1 MKKTK
6 SRWESTNFLTNAVTL
21 VFIILGYQGIQMTI
35 DPGQAVTEVLAANW
49 EYIGSI
55 LFPAL
60 SGLAFKVIQKI
71 KEKSWDWKTVVK
83 STNFWTQAITVL
95 AGAMAFIGILLPAT
109 APQALTD
116 AIFSGS
122 IWTLI
127 LAIAANVLTPIW
139 QFIKPLIIKP
149 KDVPAPVKPR

>member
-1 MKKTK
+1 MKKT
-6 SRWESTNFLTNAVTL
+6 RFESTNFLTNVVTL
-21 VFIILGYQGIQMTI
+21 VFIVLGYQGIQTTI

-71 KEKSWDWKTVVK
+71 QAKTWDWKAVIK
-83 STNFWTQAITVL
+83 STNFWTQAITVF
-95 AGAMAFIGILLPAT
+95 AGAVAFIGIMLPAT
-109 APQALTD
+109 APQALTE

-127 LAIAANVLTPIW
+127 LAIVANVLTPIW
-139 QFIKPLIIKP
+139 QFIKPFIIKP
-149 KDVPAPVKPR
+149 KDTPAPVKPR